1 MIYRVGA
8 AVVTSVVM
16 ITCSAVG
23 NDMEAVTPSVAPATT
38 SGVPTTTV
46 APRPVSEPERRAR
59 SIVSTGTVAAST
71 STSTPQSTPTS
82 TTRGSVDSIPSM
94 TTSTVTLP
102 PSDDHLLYRRY
113 AMYERDA
120 DVVALQMRLGLKS
133 VDGVYGP
140 QTRAAHMEALGGP
153 TAAIYVFFPE
163 FASTPQP
170 GYGTPGDG
178 HDRLPTLGELVARYF
193 YPVDRP
199 WALRVAFC
207 ESSAQPEDTGSTKV
221 SSALA
226 IGWFQHLAKFWTE
239 RSEKAGW
246 EHYDPF
252 HAEAN
257 VAVAAWLFYEGGG
270 ERHWNPSRPCWEE
283 E

>member
-120 DVVALQMRLGLKS
+120 DVVALQMDLGLKS

-140 QTRAAHMEALGGP
+140 QTRKAHISALGGP
-153 TAAIYVFFPE
+153 LAALAVFHPE
-163 FASTPQP
+163 IRYPVRASVT
-170 GYGTPGDG
+170 
-178 HDRLPTLGELVARYF
+178 TLGELIDRYF
-193 YPVDRP
+193 LPDDRA

-207 ESSAQPEDTGSTKV
+207 ESSGQTHDTESAVV

-226 IGWFQHLAKFWTE
+226 VGWFQHLAKFLSE
-239 RSEKAGW
+239 RSEKAGVSGAS
-246 EHYDPF
+246 PF
-252 HAEAN
+252 DTEAN
-257 VAVAAWLFYEGGG
+257 VAVAAWLLYEGGG
-270 ERHWNPSRPCWEE
+270 TRHWNPSRTCWEE